1 MTVRTVGEVM
11 TRDVVQTS
19 PTTPLQH
26 IVRLLDHHRLSG
38 LPVVDEDDKVLGVA
52 SRTDL
57 VRTRTG
63 WLNWSPADA
72 VTVTVTVGGVM
83 SSPAVTVHPEQTVPD
98 AARLMERRGVERL
111 PVVDEEDRLIGIA
124 TRSDLLRVFLRTDDD
139 IRRQV
144 TEEILVGVL
153 GLPPDAVRPSVRD
166 GVVTLD
172 GHVDLGG
179 QAAEAVHRTW
189 RLDGVVG
196 VVNGL
201 TYGSGNREKSGV
213 AGGRTAPM

>member
-1 MTVRTVGEVM
+1 MTK
-11 TRDVVQTS
+11 DVVQTS
-19 PTTPLQH
+19 PTTPLQYV
-26 IVRLLDHHRLSG
+26 VRLLDRHRLSG

-63 WLNWSPADA
+63 RSGRLDRSPADA
-72 VTVTVTVGGVM
+72 VTVTVGDVM
-83 SSPAVTVHPEQTVPD
+83 SSPAVTVHPEQTVPA

-144 TEEILVGVL
+144 TEEILVGAL
-153 GLPPDAVRPSVRD
+153 GLPPDAVRLSVRD

-201 TYGSGNREKSGV
+201 TYGGGSREKSAV
-213 AGGRTAPM
+213 AGGRTTPL